1 MKTGHTR
8 YGRDILAVPASRKDG
23 APLSIEFTIQMI
35 WDDEGKLLGA
45 SAIIR
50 DVTERF
56 TRDRGMR
63 KRLAE
68 LEAKARA
75 PDPEH

>member
-1 MKTGHTR
+1 
-8 YGRDILAVPASRKDG
+8 
-23 APLSIEFTIQMI
+23 MI
-35 WDDEGKLLGA
+35 WDDEGKLVGA

-50 DVTERF
+50 DVTDRF

-68 LEAKARA
+68 LEAKARGRG
-75 PDPEH
+75 PE

>member
-1 MKTGHTR
+1 MKSGHTR

-23 APLSIEFTIQMI
+23 APLSIEFTIQMVR
-35 WDDEGKLLGA
+35 DDEGKLLGA

-50 DVTERF
+50 DVTDRF

-68 LEAKARA
+68 LEAKDRA
-75 PDPEH
+75 PGPE

>member
-1 MKTGHTR
+1 VT
-8 YGRDILAVPASRKDG
+8 D
-23 APLSIEFTIQMI
+23 SIEELDRDWLCRRIVEGSGDAVLFADREGTIRF
-35 WDDEGKLLGA
+35 WNAGA
-45 SAIIR
+45 SAVIR
-50 DVTERF
+50 DVTDRF

-75 PDPEH
+75 GDPEP